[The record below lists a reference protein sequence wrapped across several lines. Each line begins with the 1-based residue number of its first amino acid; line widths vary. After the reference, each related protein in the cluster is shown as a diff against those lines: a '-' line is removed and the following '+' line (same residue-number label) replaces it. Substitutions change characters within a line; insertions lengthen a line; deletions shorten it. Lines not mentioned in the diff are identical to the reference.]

1 MKKLILF
8 ITFIS
13 FFTGYSQYK
22 QHAPWVLI
30 DSLSKTRELSIDV
43 LTNNFNEYWKNKDF
57 KKKGSGYKPY
67 KRWEYHWKNI
77 TNAQGFLITPQEMWQ
92 AFNSKKNSKTFSANA
107 VPPSNWQPI
116 GPFTHTSTGSW
127 SSGQGRV
134 NVVYVDP
141 TNANTI
147 YIGSP
152 AGGIWKSINGG
163 GNWTPLSD
171 NLPQIG
177 ISGIA
182 VDPNN
187 ASVIYIST
195 GDTDANDTYSVGVLK
210 STDGGQTWNTTGLSY
225 NSSGNSTGDIVMNP
239 TNSNML
245 WVATSNGLYRTTNG
259 GVIWSLAKQGDFSQ
273 GRIRLKPGN
282 ATTVFASTD
291 SKFYKSTNS
300 GTTFTNVTSGL
311 PSNSN
316 RLILDVTAAN
326 PNYVYVMSANSSN
339 GFDGI
344 YKSVNGGLNF
354 TKTSGATD
362 VFDGSAQSWYDM
374 AFAVSQTNAEE
385 IYTGCLNIW
394 KSTDG
399 GVSAFKLNDWNA
411 PTSLP
416 YTHADIHYLRF
427 FGDKLY
433 CGSDGG
439 VYVSQNNGVQFTDL
453 TASAQ
458 ISQFYKIAVSKQTAS
473 KMVGGLQDNGGHA
486 YSNNQWKNYYGAD
499 GMDTAIDP
507 TNSNLFYG
515 FIQNGGSLYI
525 SNNAGNSITGG
536 VASPSGENGNWVTPL
551 RSNSLGEIYAGYSNL
566 YKIENGSWV
575 QQNNASFGS
584 GNIDLISIDPNS
596 DYTIYVVKNS
606 ELYKSVDK
614 GINFN
619 LVYTA
624 SNVIT
629 SVNVHSTDSNIVYIT
644 TQGILGLAMK
654 STNGGNNFTSI
665 NQGIPNIGKNV
676 IIHQGRN
683 PDNPVFVGTSLG
695 VYYRDDTMTQ
705 FEPFDTNLPNV
716 SVTDL
721 EINLED
727 EKIIA
732 ATYGRG
738 IWTSPIVVAAPL
750 FDIKATAIP
759 SPVAYAISC
768 DSSPITPQVVV
779 KNNGINLINS
789 VNFSYSINN
798 INYNYSYNGQI
809 ASGEFVTVSLPQ
821 VSLSTGSYTLI
832 INANTTNDEF
842 NDNNIVKTNF
852 YINVPGVLN
861 AVNTFENISDEL
873 LEFNE
878 GGNGSGLWTRGIR
891 TGNVISSGTNNVY
904 TTSLQ
909 NNYPDVTKA
918 LLVSKC
924 YNLTQLTNP
933 QISFKM
939 AFDLEINWDIIYVQY
954 STDFGANWQVLGN
967 QSANWYNSDRTPQTA
982 GNDCNNCIGAQWTG
996 TDAELKTYTYGL
1008 NELNNFTNV
1017 IFRIVFNSDDA
1028 VNQEGAIVDD
1038 FLISGTLS
1046 NQNFEIDK
1054 IVIAPNPS
1062 KGIFT
1067 IHSGKIAIDKLE
1079 VFDLTGKIIKT
1090 ETNLDTKSSK
1100 LDLTM
1105 AATGIYFVKITSET
1119 QTTVKRIIKN

>member
-8 ITFIS
+8 VTFIC
-13 FFTGYSQYK
+13 FFTSYSQYRP
-22 QHAPWVLI
+22 HAPWMTK
-30 DSLSKTRELSIDV
+30 DSLASSKDLSIDV
-43 LTNNFNEYWKNKDF
+43 LTNNFNEYWKNKDY

-77 TNAQGFLITPQEMWQ
+77 TNPQGFLITPQEMW
-92 AFNSKKNSKTFSANA
+92 AAYTDKKNRKTFSTNV
-107 VPPSNWQPI
+107 VPPSNWEPL
-116 GPFTHTSTGSW
+116 GPFTHTNTGSW

-141 TNANTI
+141 TNANTV

-152 AGGIWKSINGG
+152 AGGIWKSTTAGE
-163 GNWTPLSD
+163 NWIPLSD

-187 ASVIYIST
+187 ANVIYIST

-210 STDGGQTWNTTGLSY
+210 SIDGGQTWNTTGLTY

-239 TNSNML
+239 SNSNML

-259 GVIWSLAKQGDFSQ
+259 GTNWSVAKQGDFSQ
-273 GRIRLKPGN
+273 GRIRLIPGDPTIVY
-282 ATTVFASTD
+282 ACSD
-291 SKFYKSTNS
+291 SKFYRSTNS

-311 PSNSN
+311 PSSSN

-326 PNYVYVMSANSSN
+326 PNYVYVMSAGTGNT
-339 GFDGI
+339 FQGI
-344 YKSVNGGLNF
+344 YKSINGGLNF
-354 TKTSGATD
+354 NKTSGTID

-374 AFAVSQTNAEE
+374 AFAVSQTNPEE

-453 TASAQ
+453 TESAQ

-486 YSNNQWKNYYGAD
+486 YSDNQWKNYYGAD

-536 VASPSGENGNWVTPL
+536 VASPAGENGNWVTPL

-566 YKIENGSWV
+566 YKIENGAWV
-575 QQNNASFGS
+575 QQNTTAFGS
-584 GNIDLISIDPNS
+584 GNIDLVSIDPKN
-596 DYTIYVVKNS
+596 DNIIYVGKS
-606 ELYKSVDK
+606 AELYKSTDK

-619 LVYTA
+619 LVYNA
-624 SNVIT
+624 SSAIT
-629 SVNVHSTDSNIVYIT
+629 SVNVHSTDGNTVYIT
-644 TQGILGLAMK
+644 TEGTLGLAMK
-654 STNGGNNFTSI
+654 STNGGSTFTSI
-665 NQGIPNIGKNV
+665 SQGIPNIGKNV

-683 PDNPVFVGTSLG
+683 ADNPLFVGTSFG

-721 EINLED
+721 EVNLED

-738 IWTSPIVVAAPL
+738 IWTSPIVVVAPL

-759 SPVAYAISC
+759 SPIAYAISC
-768 DSSPITPQVVV
+768 DSSPINPQVVV
-779 KNNGINLINS
+779 KNNGTNLINNVDFNYTIND
-789 VNFSYSINN
+789 VNYTFNFT
-798 INYNYSYNGQI
+798 GQI
-809 ASGEFVTVSLPQ
+809 AVGEFATINLPQ
-821 VSLSTGSYTLI
+821 VILPTGAYTLI
-832 INANTTNDEF
+832 VNATTTNDEF
-842 NDNNIVKTNF
+842 SDNNVAKTNF
-852 YINVPGVLN
+852 YINAPGISN
-861 AVNTFENISDEL
+861 SVNTFEDTTDEL

-878 GGNGSGLWTRGIR
+878 GGSGDGLWTRGIR
-891 TGNVISSGTNNVY
+891 EGNVISSGTNNVY
-904 TTSLQ
+904 TSTLQ
-909 NNYPDVTKA
+909 GNYPNVTKA
-918 LLVSKC
+918 FLVSKC

-933 QISFKM
+933 FISFKM

-954 STDFGANWQVLGN
+954 STDFGANWQVLGTQGN
-967 QSANWYNSDRTPQTA
+967 NWYNSDRTPQTA
-982 GNDCNNCIGAQWTG
+982 GNDCNNCVGAQWTG
-996 TDAELKTYTYGL
+996 TDAEFKTYTYSL
-1008 NELNNFTNV
+1008 NALNNNSNV

-1028 VNQEGAIVDD
+1028 VNQEGTMVDD
-1038 FLISGTLS
+1038 FLIGGTLA
-1046 NQNFEIDK
+1046 NQDFKIDK

-1062 KGIFT
+1062 KGIFNVYSGNIQIDT
-1067 IHSGKIAIDKLE
+1067 IE
-1079 VFDLTGKIIKT
+1079 VYDLTGKIIKK
-1090 ETNLDTKSSK
+1090 ESDVDSKNLI
-1100 LDLTM
+1100 LDLAST
-1105 AATGIYFVKITSET
+1105 ASGIYFVKITSEK
-1119 QTTVKRIIKN
+1119 QSTVKRIIKN